1 MRPIERNT
9 DGYVNGL
16 DMRYYSIMPK
26 RWSFQVP
33 DVRNWVEEHMEGRVL
48 NACAGEEYLD
58 YDGEIVR
65 NDVDPEKDAD
75 HHLDVVNLSDE
86 LAKQSF
92 DCIVFDPPFSNN
104 QAESTYGVDVQT
116 NPGNNK
122 EATRE
127 FHKLLRPTGVVIQLG
142 FTTTCMPGKLG
153 YDREAVAVFN
163 TLGRQHDWLGVV
175 DRRLNGDLDSYG

>member
-1 MRPIERNT
+1 MRPIERNK
-9 DGYVNGL
+9 DGYVNGM

-33 DVRNWVEEHMEGRVL
+33 DVRAWVEEHLEGRVL
-48 NACAGEEYLD
+48 NACAGQEELNYN
-58 YDGEIVR
+58 GEIIR
-65 NDVDPEKDAD
+65 NDVDPEKPAEY
-75 HHLDVVNLSDE
+75 HLDVVNLTDE
-86 LAKQSF
+86 LEEQSF
-92 DCIVFDPPFSNN
+92 DTIVFDPPFSDN
-104 QAESTYGVDVQT
+104 QAESTYGVDVRT

-122 EATRE
+122 QATRE
-127 FHKLLRPTGVVIQLG
+127 FHKLLKPNGVVIQLG

-175 DRRLNGDLDSYG
+175 DRRLNGDLSKWE